1 MDSPEYGEWRA
12 THDPL
17 TGLFN
22 RNELERL
29 RLEGPN
35 EPLGVICFT
44 LQDLGAWGGGKA
56 IQGFEGD
63 RELKDFANRLTL
75 VALPG
80 TFVVRLGSDEFIA
93 LVTGSPVHEVMAAQL
108 EDYRQEFTAPDDPLC
123 ITAKLKVGTSTAV
136 VETFADIYRGMKL
149 AHDAYYWPNT

>member
-1 MDSPEYGEWRA
+1 VDSPEYGEWRA

-80 TFVVRLGSDEFIA
+80 TFVVRLGIWVARIPRLWPAS
-93 LVTGSPVHEVMAAQL
+93 SRCPVL
-108 EDYRQEFTAPDDPLC
+108 N
-123 ITAKLKVGTSTAV
+123 TS
-136 VETFADIYRGMKL
+136 
-149 AHDAYYWPNT
+149 